1 MKELSEGKYIWQS
14 VWKPISVI
22 LIVFI
27 ALLAVMFW
35 YDLGLQ
41 EIAERQG
48 TYIEKDNG
56 WIDVYA
62 NGDLYHFHE
71 NPKTQRITRVI
82 YCGRETKYIQ
92 LTMNRDEFIEAL
104 ETSGFTER
112 KE

>member
-14 VWKPISVI
+14 VWKPISVA

-71 NPKTQRITRVI
+71 NPKTQKMTRVI
-82 YCGRETKYIQ
+82 SHGRTNTYIQ
-92 LTMNRDEFIEAL
+92 STMNKDEFIEVL

>member
-14 VWKPISVI
+14 VWKPISLI

-27 ALLAVMFW
+27 AFLAVVFW

-56 WIDVYA
+56 FIDVYA

-71 NPKTQRITRVI
+71 NPKTQKMMRVT
-82 YCGRETKYIQ
+82 YNGKMTTYI
-92 LTMNRDEFIEAL
+92 LSTMSRSEFIEAL
-104 ETSGFTER
+104 ENKGFTER